1 MKTLDSTHRYVQI
14 IRSALVLALS
24 TSDQHELAQSKPIA
38 HQPTGSHGFDVSSRP
53 SIQLRPG
60 DQPIGPYTRA
70 MIRFVLG
77 MSPTPVP
84 RISATT
90 RVVDGLGH
98 AREAYRG
105 IARFVDHF
113 IDPKLI
119 HTDPSDASTHQS
131 TLDLPIHAPHAA
143 AATEAIW
150 DAVLRNNPDERKRF
164 VDAIVRGRFVRF
176 DATDNPEPLW
186 YHELI
191 LLHAA
196 ATWAHQSN
204 DERLQH
210 AVNEASAYVV
220 SEVQPDHA
228 SGQPW
233 AIHALLGHPDGWTL
247 VDLMLH
253 AAGIQQ
259 PATMDDVSLLLLAD
273 AYRCLQRP
281 A

>member
-1 MKTLDSTHRYVQI
+1 VKTLDSSHRYAQI
-14 IRSALVLALS
+14 IRSALLLALS
-24 TSDQHELAQSKPIA
+24 TTDPRELTQSKTIEPRHSA
-38 HQPTGSHGFDVSSRP
+38 RQTSDASPRL

-60 DQPIGPYTRA
+60 DQPISPYTRA
-70 MIRFVLG
+70 MLQLVLG

-105 IARFVDHF
+105 IARFVAHL
-113 IDPKLI
+113 IEPKPTHADPCN
-119 HTDPSDASTHQS
+119 ASNHHA
-131 TLDLPIHAPHAA
+131 TLDLPIRAPKAA
-143 AATEAIW
+143 SATEAIW
-150 DAVLRNNPDERKRF
+150 DAVLRNNPDERRRF
-164 VDAIVRGRFVRF
+164 VDTIIRGRFVRF

-196 ATWAHQSN
+196 ATWAHQSG

-210 AVNEASAYVV
+210 AVSEASAYVV

-233 AIHALLGHPDGWTL
+233 AIHALLGHPEGWTL

-259 PATMDDVSLLLLAD
+259 PATMDEVSLLLLAD
-273 AYRCLQRP
+273 AYRCLQLP